1 MSDSRLTTRRTMY
14 RAKSYLPEIE
24 AVTVVSETAKFA
36 VILEREWRFN
46 EPDKMVER
54 RRLKDGLYNTWAECR
69 DAMVAEATTKMD
81 SYKRRVHE
89 ISSWIGNLKSL
100 KEPT

>member
-1 MSDSRLTTRRTMY
+1 MKTGRVMY
-14 RAKSYLPEIE
+14 RAKSYWPEIE

-36 VILEREWRFN
+36 VILGREWHFN
-46 EPDKMVER
+46 EPDKMIER
-54 RRLKDGLYNTWAECR
+54 RRSKDGLYNTWAECR

-81 SYKRRVHE
+81 SHKRRVHE